1 MRLKSL
7 AKAVLSERF
16 YSSLRNLQYTRTAS
30 FLRAAPRFPAQ
41 LLYQHANAPY
51 FPFDFRIAIGM
62 GAMLTHIVQLLAYAE
77 QNKLLPACRISNPLY
92 SSGADAFSEYFALRS
107 QKCPAGREPFFYT
120 IRTAEDYTLFRPAA
134 ELPLAEMSRVFHKY
148 LTFSP
153 RVCDTVEN
161 FRLTV
166 PRFPRLGIHY
176 RGTDKRFEA
185 PEVDYELVFTTVEAH
200 LDAIDADLVF
210 FATDSSEFSQ
220 AIRSRF
226 PWITFISYDSDVNLK
241 IDGPRRFSGLSAD
254 AKAMEAIINM
264 LLLSRCDVCIR
275 TASQLSVWSRILNS
289 DLKTVSLN
297 RPFMSTAYP
306 EGEIWNEENASP
318 SSC

>member
-51 FPFDFRIAIGM
+51 FPFDFRIAVGM
-62 GAMLTHIVQLLAYAE
+62 GAMLTHVVQLLAYAE
-77 QNKLLPACRISNPLY
+77 QKKLLPACRISNPLY
-92 SSGADAFSEYFALRS
+92 SNGADVFSEYFALRS
-107 QKCPAGREPFFYT
+107 QTPAERELFFHT
-120 IRTAEDYTLFRPAA
+120 IRTAEDYALFRPAA
-134 ELPLAEMSRVFHKY
+134 ELPLTEMSRVFHKY

-153 RVCDTVEN
+153 RVYDTVEN

-166 PRFPRLGIHY
+166 PRFPRLGVHY

-185 PEVDYELVFTTVEAH
+185 PEVDYELVFTTVETH
-200 LDAIDADLVF
+200 LNALNNDLVF
-210 FATDSSEFSQ
+210 LATDSYGFSQ

-226 PWITFISYDSDVNLK
+226 PRITFISYDSEASLK
-241 IDGPRRFSGLSAD
+241 IEGPRHFSCLSAD
-254 AKAMEAIINM
+254 AKAMEAIMNM

-297 RPFMSTAYP
+297 RPFMSAAYP
-306 EGEIWNEENASP
+306 EREIWSAENAPP
-318 SSC
+318 S

>member
-1 MRLKSL
+1 L

-16 YSSLRNLQYTRTAS
+16 YSSVRNLQYTRTAS
-30 FLRAAPRFPAQ
+30 FLLAAPRFPAQ

-51 FPFDFRIAIGM
+51 FPFDFRIAVGM
-62 GAMLTHIVQLLAYAE
+62 GAMLTHVVQLLAYAE
-77 QNKLLPACRISNPLY
+77 QKKLLPACRISNPLY
-92 SSGADAFSEYFALRS
+92 SSGADVFSEYFALRS
-107 QKCPAGREPFFYT
+107 QTPAERELFFHT

-134 ELPLAEMSRVFHKY
+134 ELPLTEMSRVFHKY
-148 LTFSP
+148 LTFSC
-153 RVCDTVEN
+153 RVRDTVEN
-161 FRLTV
+161 FLLRA

-185 PEVDYELVFTTVEAH
+185 PEVDFELVFTTVEAH
-200 LDAIDADLVF
+200 LDAIDGDLVF
-210 FATDSSEFSQ
+210 LATDSNEFSQ

-226 PWITFISYDSDVNLK
+226 PWIVFISYDSEASLK
-241 IDGPRRFSGLSAD
+241 IDGPRHFSSLSPD
-254 AKAMEAIINM
+254 AKAMEAIVNM

-275 TASQLSVWSRILNS
+275 TASQLSAWSRILNS

-306 EGEIWNEENASP
+306 EREIWNEENASP
-318 SSC
+318 STC